1 VRGFQL
7 IVVRRCVFL
16 PSIAL
21 HPSGLHIAIAFPSY
35 VRLMNILMD
44 DVTTY
49 KELSMKGCTEVKYSN
64 GGQYIA
70 FANSASVSIV
80 ATYSCETVCVLRGH
94 TDRVNRVCALFTRW
108 L

>member
-1 VRGFQL
+1 VRGAVIEWNRGL
-7 IVVRRCVFL
+7 TLVVLVRR
-16 PSIAL
+16 IAL
-21 HPSGLHIAIAFPSY
+21 HPSGLHVAVAFPSY

-49 KELSMKGCTEVKYSN
+49 KELSIKGCTEVKFSN

-94 TDRVNRVCALFTRW
+94 TDKVSR
-108 L
+108 